1 MSPTGVRAPVTARRV
16 EPIAGRGVRKLVRV
30 EQRVADYLLRQVV
43 HLRRLQSGSIARF
56 GAGDGDDWPD
66 LDQAEGAIAG
76 LSALGLL
83 DDAEARVWRERFA
96 AEASGTRARDWR
108 PAQEVHDRVVRY
120 LIERIERLPSRSA
133 GGFDASWPL
142 QSLLNDFRHMG
153 VLAERE
159 MDRLFDRLGD
169 RLDAGEPRRQ
179 DEPEVDC
186 LCAELRRVLVGPPE
200 RHAGVRITCFEIYD
214 DAVALRWHMVRLAP
228 DESGTIPSLPDEVE
242 GAEAALRA
250 REPHFALHDDLGTDY
265 CFQSGGGGGG
275 DGRFSHRVRTGT
287 EMFAPSVPPA
297 ASRLWA
303 VHGEYRF
310 EVPL

>member
-1 MSPTGVRAPVTARRV
+1 V
-16 EPIAGRGVRKLVRV
+16 EP
-30 EQRVADYLLRQVV
+30 RVADYLLRQLAQ
-43 HLRRLQSGSIARF
+43 LRRLQSGSIARF
-56 GAGDGDDWPD
+56 GPGDPDDWPD
-66 LDQAEGAIAG
+66 LDQAEGAVAG

-83 DDAEARVWRERFA
+83 DEAEARVWRERFA
-96 AEASGTRARDWR
+96 AEASSTRDRR
-108 PAQEVHDRVVRY
+108 LAQEVRDHVVHY
-120 LIERIERLPSRSA
+120 LTERIERLPPRRV
-133 GGFDASWPL
+133 GGLDASWPL
-142 QSLLNDFRHMG
+142 QRLLNDFRHMG
-153 VLAERE
+153 VLSERE

-169 RLDAGEPRRQ
+169 RLDSGEPRRQ
-179 DEPEVDC
+179 DEAEVDC

-200 RHAGVRITCFEIYD
+200 RHAGVRVTSFEIYD

-242 GAEAALRA
+242 GAAGALRA

-265 CFQSGGGGGG
+265 RFQSGGGGGG

-287 EMFAPSVPPA
+287 EMFAPSVPPG

-303 VHGEYRF
+303 VHREHRF